1 MQDGEPK
8 QSWANSRDL
17 SAEKLAQ
24 AIVDQML
31 AFHEVGDPDVNRL
44 GYYQLI
50 NAWVNSR
57 DQSQQEGK
65 PK

>member
-31 AFHEVGDPDVNRL
+31 AFHEVGDPYVNRL
-44 GYYQLI
+44 GYYQF
-50 NAWVNSR
+50 
-57 DQSQQEGK
+57 
-65 PK
+65 